1 MIKLSKGR
9 WISLKKFGFFGKF
22 FLNFLYVVLFSQ
34 VSVLLVILIIPLKKP
49 IYNFLFTTALMFALL
64 IFRFWREG
72 YGESASSRVSIR
84 EFISGALPVW
94 IIFAIYRTCAVF
106 LLNIQ
111 VSGDG
116 VFSLSLILSGNMN
129 ANALR
134 VGEMPQNIAPAFLLS
149 LFINSVLYTLFAY
162 TGYRLGIW
170 RRNTVRKNTLSGNNK
185 DLLFRQKLPFYS
197 CFIPIVNA
205 LTLFPWVLS
214 YLVMPEKKLSRLF
227 GKAAVMF
234 IMLLTVRGIRVAFYT
249 AVPQKTA
256 YYLFCFITS
265 YALCV
270 VFSLIAYKDGKNN

>member
-1 MIKLSKGR
+1 
-9 WISLKKFGFFGKF
+9 
-22 FLNFLYVVLFSQ
+22 
-34 VSVLLVILIIPLKKP
+34 
-49 IYNFLFTTALMFALL
+49 
-64 IFRFWREG
+64 
-72 YGESASSRVSIR
+72 
-84 EFISGALPVW
+84 
-94 IIFAIYRTCAVF
+94 
-106 LLNIQ
+106 
-111 VSGDG
+111 
-116 VFSLSLILSGNMN
+116 
-129 ANALR
+129 
-134 VGEMPQNIAPAFLLS
+134 MPQNIAPAFLLS

-249 AVPQKTA
+249 AVAQKTA